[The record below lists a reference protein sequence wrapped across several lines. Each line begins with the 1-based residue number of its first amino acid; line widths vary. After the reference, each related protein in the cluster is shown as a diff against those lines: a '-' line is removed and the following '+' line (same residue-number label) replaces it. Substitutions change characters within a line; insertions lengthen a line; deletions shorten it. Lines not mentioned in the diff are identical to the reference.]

1 MTGPAPTRSPQRASI
16 PTWHASAP
24 VRIDLAGG
32 WTDVAPFSDRE
43 GGLVVNAAI
52 SLRVHA
58 RLEPG
63 KDGLLIFAEDLRQ
76 AAKVNR
82 ASELDVVGDLQI
94 HRAALRMYP
103 VGPGTLKTRSDVPA
117 GSGLGSSGAL
127 DVALIAVLTAARGER
142 LSPEEL
148 AAEGFRL
155 EVTEAGIPGGRQDQY
170 AAALGGVNCF
180 TFHGETVTVDPIQP
194 DPAFLQELERRLVI
208 CYTGSSRLSG
218 DTIQRVMQAYEAGND
233 TVTGALRELTETAY
247 RMTLALKEANMREVG
262 RLLSVNWT
270 AQRRLDPA
278 MATTSMDA
286 LEAEMRAA
294 GAIGGK
300 AAGAGAGGCMI
311 FLAGG
316 EPDTLKDVARR
327 TGARVLD
334 AAISMTGVDC
344 VDS

>member
-1 MTGPAPTRSPQRASI
+1 MPMGGPQRAAI
-16 PTWHASAP
+16 PTRQASAP

-63 KDGLLIFAEDLRQ
+63 KDGLLIYAEDLQQ

-82 ASELDVVGDLQI
+82 ASELDVMGDLQI

-103 VGPGTLKTRSDVPA
+103 VGPGTLRTRSEVPA

-127 DVALIAVLTAARGER
+127 DVALVALLAAARGEQ
-142 LSPEEL
+142 LAPEEI
-148 AAEGFRL
+148 AAEAFRL

-170 AAALGGVNCF
+170 AAALGGVHCF
-180 TFHGETVTVDPIQP
+180 TFRGDEVTADPIVM
-194 DPAFLQELERRLVI
+194 DPAFQQELEHRLVI

-218 DTIQRVMQAYEAGND
+218 DTIHRVMQAYESGNES
-233 TVTGALRELTETAY
+233 VAGALREMTEVAY
-247 RMTLALKEANMREVG
+247 RMTLALREGNIREVG
-262 RLLSVNWT
+262 RLLSVNWA
-270 AQRRLDPA
+270 AQRRLDPQ
-278 MATTSMDA
+278 MATTVMDA

-300 AAGAGAGGCMI
+300 AVGAGAGGCMV

-316 EPDTLKDVARR
+316 EPDVLKDAARR

-334 AAISMTGVDC
+334 AGFSMTGVEC